1 MRMRTRLGAV
11 GVAAA
16 VAWAL
21 AAAPAG
27 AQVAAYGVAGPA
39 GLSGFYGTSAANGHV
54 AGGVEGL
61 VGGRAGGQGEFGAIG
76 GEGGLLFV
84 TSANGLVRLG
94 GSGEKVSPFVTGG
107 YTRMF
112 SGEGG
117 FDAWNA
123 GAGADVW
130 LKPHV
135 GVRFEFRD
143 HVRPDS
149 RGTVHY
155 WTLRAGVS
163 FR

>member
-1 MRMRTRLGAV
+1 MRSWMRAVAV
-11 GVAAA
+11 GVAMGAGIG
-16 VAWAL
+16 VT
-21 AAAPAG
+21 AAPVE
-27 AQVAAYGVAGPA
+27 AQPVGYGIVGPA
-39 GLSGFYGTSAANGHV
+39 GVTGFFRTSVANGHA
-54 AGGVEGL
+54 AGGVEVL
-61 VGGRAGGQGEFGAIG
+61 AGGRVGGQGEFGVIA
-76 GEGGLLFV
+76 GEGGGLFV
-84 TSANGLVRLG
+84 TSGNGIVRLG
-94 GSGEKVSPFVTGG
+94 AADDPVAPFVTAG

-155 WTLRAGVS
+155 WTFRAGVS